1 MVVAGALLM
10 VGSSV
15 YAAPSAS
22 AATTCDGASAT
33 IRGTAKR
40 DFLEGTAGRDVIVGL
55 GGRDWI
61 DGNGGDDVIC
71 GGAGD
76 DFLQGGPGADLVVG
90 DAGDDDVEGGP
101 GPDRLRG
108 MAGIDVLTGDPTARR
123 PEDVERANDVI
134 DGGDG
139 SDIVSLWMH
148 RKARGHVVVDIA
160 AGTARGQ
167 GKDSLRSVENAAV
180 ASAHD
185 DLLLGDSGP
194 NAFWSGDG
202 ADLEKGRGGD
212 DLFFAGGDDDRH
224 WGGDGSDTVD
234 MSNADTAVVS
244 LLGGIARSD
253 ATGTDQLGS
262 IENVTGSDG
271 PDVITGDAGVNVLDG
286 SGGEDVVRGM
296 AGDDTLRGGSNDI
309 APDAVDSLAGGAGD
323 DLIDGSAPGLRR
335 DQRDEVDYTGRSW
348 RRHGRPDHRYRGRRR
363 HRPVAARRGRD
374 RLGGGRRHPGQRRG
388 RTSSTAAS
396 ATTGSRAW
404 RGTTSSRGAP
414 ATTSS
419 SGATGWTSCSST
431 PRTSP
436 SR

>member
-148 RKARGHVVVDIA
+148 RKARGHVVVDLA

-296 AGDDTLRGGSNDI
+296 AGDDTLRGGSNDV

-335 DQRDEVDYTGRSW
+335 DQRDEVDYTGAP
-348 RRHGRPDHRYRGRRR
+348 GAVTVDLTTGTA
-363 HRPVAARRGRD
+363 VGDGTD
-374 RLGGGRRHPGQRRG
+374 RLLHVEDVIGSAGDDVILGNAGANELNGSVGNDRLEGMAGDDELEGSPGDDL
-388 RTSSTAAS
+388 
-396 ATTGSRAW
+396 
-404 RGTTSSRGAP
+404 
-414 ATTSS
+414 S

-431 PRTSP
+431 RRTSP